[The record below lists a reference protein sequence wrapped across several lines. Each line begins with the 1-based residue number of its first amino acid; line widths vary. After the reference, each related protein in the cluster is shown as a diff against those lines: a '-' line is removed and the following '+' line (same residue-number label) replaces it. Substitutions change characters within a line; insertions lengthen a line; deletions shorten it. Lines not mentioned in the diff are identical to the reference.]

1 MQQLRC
7 MHPRL
12 PENVLLLL
20 QENVPV
26 DLQRSEK
33 EESGVSQICSFKEL
47 YDKLPGKLSKNMSK
61 NLSVSIAFVC
71 ILHLA
76 NEKVSFVLL
85 GVPLKADDHYSC
97 FLKWPIRVGFSRKGY
112 LFSRAKRCILWL
124 WKSRENVLVCDS
136 FVFNTVVKRDT
147 NFQARYVKD
156 TICQ

>member
-12 PENVLLLL
+12 PENAFLFL

-26 DLQRSEK
+26 DQQRNEK

-85 GVPLKADDHYSC
+85 GVPLRQMITIS
-97 FLKWPIRVGFSRKGY
+97 S
-112 LFSRAKRCILWL
+112 STRA
-124 WKSRENVLVCDS
+124 
-136 FVFNTVVKRDT
+136 
-147 NFQARYVKD
+147 
-156 TICQ
+156 

>member
-12 PENVLLLL
+12 PENAFLFL

-26 DLQRSEK
+26 DQQRNEK
-33 EESGVSQICSFKEL
+33 EEIGVSQIYSFKEL

-85 GVPLKADDHYSC
+85 GVPLRQMITIGS
-97 FLKWPIRVGFSRKGY
+97 ST
-112 LFSRAKRCILWL
+112 RA
-124 WKSRENVLVCDS
+124 
-136 FVFNTVVKRDT
+136 
-147 NFQARYVKD
+147 
-156 TICQ
+156 